1 MRVAVAA
8 AVVALL
14 AVPAVPARGQ
24 PTVRHELAVVKA
36 SRHAAAARAFVA
48 RVLGRVGRGPLAAAG
63 FLLP

>member
-1 MRVAVAA
+1 MRVAVSA

-24 PTVRHELAVVKA
+24 PTVCYELAVVKA
-36 SRHAAAARAFVA
+36 SRHAAAAHAFVL
-48 RVLGRVGRGPLAAAG
+48 RVLGEVGHGHLAAAG